1 MFVREI
7 LEVDAV
13 NTSNQKFDLKPS
25 GVLDPKGNKI
35 YNVVDSDGNTVK
47 QFRGPNAA
55 GEAEQFRDKQNKLAR
70 QQGVNVGD
78 KKATAPDVDADKD
91 ASKTKTKAGWKKIA
105 LKLSGKTLWRIGYGG
120 VIGAFL
126 GALEAQKHV
135 DMWAEH
141 YYYNGC
147 STSVRSDIAN
157 SQFYFDK
164 MQEAK
169 QNMVSALAT
178 ALGSFL
184 GAAAAG
190 SQLAGGTIARW
201 GSKIPLLGL
210 PGIFTK
216 VLVLIAA
223 GTLSIGVAYIAGKL
237 AKNIQLLTGIGEN
250 LVGNFFTSS
259 SMKSYVYFIGKSAG
273 CNLREDSMYPVLE
286 DKHSKKVNSE
296 LKKIFNDLKSDP
308 KGIKAIKDVKKQP
321 NPKALAS

>member
-35 YNVVDSDGNTVK
+35 YNVVDSDGKTVK
-47 QFRGPNAA
+47 QFKGPNAA

-91 ASKTKTKAGWKKIA
+91 ASKTRTKGKWEKIKKYI
-105 LKLSGKTLWRIGYGG
+105 GKPAMRIGYGG
-120 VIGAFL
+120 VIGLFI

-250 LVGNFFTSS
+250 LVGEFFTSS
-259 SMKSYVYFIGKSAG
+259 TMKSYVYHIGKSAG

-286 DKHSKKVNSE
+286 NKHNKKVNAE

-308 KGIKAIKDVKKQP
+308 KGIKAIKDVKRQP